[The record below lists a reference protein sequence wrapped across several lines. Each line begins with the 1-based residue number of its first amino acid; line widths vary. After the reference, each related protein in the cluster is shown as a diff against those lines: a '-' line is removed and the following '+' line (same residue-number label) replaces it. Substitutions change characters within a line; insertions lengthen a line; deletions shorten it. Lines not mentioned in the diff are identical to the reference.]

1 MWYDLQSVIGAT
13 VGSYRVDR
21 EIGHGGMGV
30 VYVAEHPLIGRKAA
44 VKVLKPDFSRNQE
57 VVNRFFNEARA
68 AAKIKHPGLVDVF
81 DFGYSADG
89 SAYIVMEFL
98 EGESLGSRL
107 EREQKLPQS
116 LILEIGR
123 QTSAALAAAHQQGII
138 HRDLKPDNLFLVPDA
153 EVGIRVKVL
162 DFGIAKLTIDEG
174 AVQRQT
180 QTGVVMGTP
189 LYMSPEQ
196 GGGAGKV
203 DPRADIYS
211 LGCILFDMACGRP
224 PFMKEG
230 MGETIAAHI
239 YEPPPS
245 PRSIEP
251 SVSPGLEAVILRC
264 LEKEPDKR
272 PATMLALRAELEG
285 VGRADAK
292 LQAHPPTMPSLPAKA
307 SEAMDVPATKSRTPL
322 YIVMA
327 SVLVVGGVLALTLGG
342 GKKPAPPPP
351 PVAVEKPAPPP
362 PPIVAPK
369 VERKVTLKVASEPP
383 GADVFRAA
391 DGVLVGMTPLAVK
404 MDPIAGKA
412 IFLIKKSGY
421 KDGHAELDADQ
432 DGELMVKLEK
442 PHAAAGKKEPR
453 PKTRVRDGAY
463 DPYAQ

>member
-1 MWYDLQSVIGAT
+1 VIGAT

-68 AAKIKHPGLVDVF
+68 AARIKHPGLVDVF
-81 DFGYSADG
+81 DFGYNADG

-98 EGESLGSRL
+98 DGESLGARL
-107 EREQKLPQS
+107 ERERKLPQT

-123 QTSAALAAAHQQGII
+123 QTAAALAAAHQQGII

-153 EVGIRVKVL
+153 ELGIRVKVL

-174 AVQRQT
+174 AAARQT

-224 PFMKEG
+224 PFIKEG

-272 PATMLALRAELEG
+272 PPTMLALRAELEG

-292 LQAHPPTMPSLPAKA
+292 LEAHPPTLPAGTRL
-307 SEAMDVPATKSRTPL
+307 SEVMDIEPARKSRAPL
-322 YIVMA
+322 FIAGGAVIVVA
-327 SVLVVGGVLALTLGG
+327 GVLALTMG
-342 GKKPAPPPP
+342 GKKQPEPPPP
-351 PVAVEKPAPPP
+351 APVVAVEKPVEKPAP
-362 PPIVAPK
+362 V
-369 VERKVTLKVASEPP
+369 VEKKPEKVTLKVTSEPP

-391 DGVLVGMTPLAVK
+391 DGVLVGMTPLSMK

-412 IFLIKKSGY
+412 VFLIKKSGY
-421 KDGHAELDADQ
+421 KDARAELDADH
-432 DGELMVKLEK
+432 DGEAQVKLDK
-442 PHAAAGKKEPR
+442 PHAPAKKPDGPK

-463 DPYAQ
+463 DPYAK